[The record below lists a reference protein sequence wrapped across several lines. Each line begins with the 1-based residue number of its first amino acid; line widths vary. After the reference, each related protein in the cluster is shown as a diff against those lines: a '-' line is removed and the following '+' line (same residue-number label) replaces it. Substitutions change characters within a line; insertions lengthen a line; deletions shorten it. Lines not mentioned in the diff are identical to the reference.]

1 MGFFRITGESETVS
15 NTYKCECGHTV
26 HTSSKEPPQSL
37 NWSDGHICILRLID
51 KGDDDEFSKHS
62 KNS

>member
-1 MGFFRITGESETVS
+1 MS

-26 HTSSKEPPQSL
+26 HSESKETPQSL
-37 NWSDGHICILRLID
+37 NWSDGHICILTLVN
-51 KGDDDEFSKHS
+51 KGDDNEPSKCS